1 MYIQKNSPINSPK
14 FSYKS
19 PTQEEDIAGNLV
31 EVETKIVEETEWREH
46 NEKEFQYLSNLL
58 TNKVKRDDIDWSK
71 LDFNIYNKEFYKKK
85 HPKFSDEVCEILAD
99 CSKKKAHDERCLPL
113 KIEKGNFKVSFD

>member
-1 MYIQKNSPINSPK
+1 MYIEKKTPTNSPK
-14 FSYKS
+14 ISYKL
-19 PTQEEDIAGNLV
+19 PILEEDIAGNLV
-31 EVETKIVEETEWREH
+31 EVETKIVEESEWKEH
-46 NEKEFQYLSNLL
+46 NDKEFEYLSNLL

-99 CSKKKAHDERCLPL
+99 CSKKKAHDGRLLPL